1 MLFEKRLK
9 VGLIDLH
16 IFRSEFTFCN
26 CELSTDPERLLLTL
40 HRKDGFILSHSFFS
54 LDEGSTFTPDS
65 LVKILY
71 KIVFLH
77 LRGLVTHVSG
87 PILESTT
94 GPMFFSLDEL
104 SENLNL
110 L

>member
-77 LRGLVTHVSG
+77 LRGLVTHTCCVN
-87 PILESTT
+87 PCLWARFRIYHWANVL
-94 GPMFFSLDEL
+94 
-104 SENLNL
+104 
-110 L
+110 